1 MEVETHF
8 TFGLNS
14 FHFHGVQICVY
25 IFFIYLEEEGSGAQ
39 WHARGGIH
47 TKTIKYLVLGLSV
60 YA

>member
-1 MEVETHF
+1 
-8 TFGLNS
+8 
-14 FHFHGVQICVY
+14 VY

-39 WHARGGIH
+39 RHARGGIH